1 LFFHRKLIIF
11 SKKECFQ
18 VNVQTTSGV
27 AGGERGKSKFEILPL
42 WVYIIYLNGNFIRSL
57 YIPMQDDKEKNNP
70 NFQPADEE
78 SCASEE
84 CREEKAAE
92 NEKVT
97 AEAAEENKEE
107 KKEEKK
113 LTPEE
118 EMALLKEKYIYLQA
132 EYQNYR
138 KRMVKELADAR
149 RFAIEDTVQPFFAVY
164 DFLSMAETAAAQSD
178 NIEAIRQGLMMI
190 IAQYRKAF
198 EDLNLKPFD
207 AKGEKFDPALHDAV
221 AHECSEEIEEGV
233 VSKQW
238 NCGFKL
244 GDKVLRPARVVVS
257 SGAPKEKTEEES
269 AKKEE

>member
-1 LFFHRKLIIF
+1 MK
-11 SKKECFQ
+11 
-18 VNVQTTSGV
+18 
-27 AGGERGKSKFEILPL
+27 
-42 WVYIIYLNGNFIRSL
+42 
-57 YIPMQDDKEKNNP
+57 DDKEQKD
-70 NFQPADEE
+70 PAVQENTQEE
-78 SCASEE
+78 TVAENAGKE
-84 CREEKAAE
+84 TAPETENAEKA
-92 NEKVT
+92 
-97 AEAAEENKEE
+97 E

-118 EMALLKEKYIYLQA
+118 ELTLLQGKYMYLQA

-149 RFAIEDTVQPFFAVY
+149 RFAIEDTVQPFLAVY

-190 IAQYRKAF
+190 IAEYRKAF
-198 EDLNLKPFD
+198 DELSLKPFD

-221 AHECSEEIEEGV
+221 AHESSEDVEEGV

-244 GDKVLRPARVVVS
+244 GEKVLRPARVVVS
-257 SGAPKEKTEEES
+257 SGAPKEE
-269 AKKEE
+269 KKEEQ

>member
-1 LFFHRKLIIF
+1 
-11 SKKECFQ
+11 
-18 VNVQTTSGV
+18 
-27 AGGERGKSKFEILPL
+27 
-42 WVYIIYLNGNFIRSL
+42 
-57 YIPMQDDKEKNNP
+57 MQDDKEKNSQ
-70 NFQPADEE
+70 NFQDLSEE
-78 SCASEE
+78 SCSSQE
-84 CREEKAAE
+84 CSGENETATEKETAEPVQEKA
-92 NEKVT
+92 
-97 AEAAEENKEE
+97 EE

-198 EDLNLKPFD
+198 EDLSLKPFD

-221 AHECSEEIEEGV
+221 AHECSEEIPEGV

-257 SGAPKEKTEEES
+257 SGAPKEKAEEEG